1 MKIWSKL
8 NYVFM
13 WLAITLAVVSMGI
26 SIYLGQSWTWQF
38 GTAIWA
44 FIAYVNQKTIDKYER
59 ETNQF
64 IDQVKSDMDKIIEK
78 SKTK

>member
-1 MKIWSKL
+1 MKKL

-13 WLAITLAVVSMGI
+13 WMAMGFAGI
-26 SIYLGQSWTWQF
+26 STTLSLYFGRDWGWQF
-38 GTAIWA
+38 STFTWA
-44 FIAYVNQKTIDKYER
+44 LIAYWNQKTIDKYER

-64 IDQVKSDMDKIIEK
+64 IEQVKSDMDKIIEK